1 MSYRTYLLKRFLSI
15 VPVFMGLSVLVFIL
29 GRVIPG
35 RPARQALGPRATE
48 EAVQQLRE
56 DMGLNDPIWIQYIDY
71 INNLLRGKMGVSLIT
86 NRDVTTDLAYF
97 LPATLEL
104 VIVAMLIAIV
114 AGIPLG
120 IVSARNKDEFQDNA
134 SRGLSF
140 IGVSL
145 PQFWA
150 AILLQLFFAFQLGLF
165 PPTGRIADIQYEVI
179 TGLLLIDS
187 LLTLNF
193 AAFQS
198 ALHHIFLPAL
208 TLSLAPMADI
218 TRMTRSSFIEEYSK
232 EYVEGLR
239 THGIP
244 EKLLVYKYVLKR
256 ASTSTLTIAGLD
268 FGFLIGGAFLV
279 EIVFGWPGMARYGV
293 DAILANDINAIVGVT
308 LVIGIGYLLVNFF
321 VDILYGYLDPRVR
334 VTGDG
339 G

>member
-1 MSYRTYLLKRFLSI
+1 MSYRTYLLKRLLSV
-15 VPVFMGLSVLVFIL
+15 VPVFMGLSVLIFIL
-29 GRVIPG
+29 ARVIPG
-35 RPARQALGPRATE
+35 RPARQALGPRASE
-48 EAVQQLRE
+48 EAVEQLRQS
-56 DMGLNDPIWIQYIDY
+56 MGLNDPIYIQYIEY
-71 INNLLRGKMGVSLIT
+71 ISNLFRGEMGVSLVT
-86 NRDVTTDLAYF
+86 NRDVAADLAYF

-104 VIVAMLIAIV
+104 VMVAMLIAIV
-114 AGIPLG
+114 AGVPLG
-120 IVSARNKDEFQDNA
+120 IISARNKDKFQDNA
-134 SRGLSF
+134 SRGISF

-150 AILLQLFFAFQLGLF
+150 AILLQLFFAFQLDLF
-165 PPTGRIADIQYEVI
+165 PPTGRIADIPYTVI
-179 TGLLLIDS
+179 TGLLLVDS

-198 ALHHIFLPAL
+198 ALRHIFLPAL

-218 TRMTRSSFIEEYSK
+218 TRMTRSSFIEEYNK

-244 EKLLVYKYVLKR
+244 ESLLVYKYVLKR

-293 DAILANDINAIVGVT
+293 DAILSNDINAIVGVT
-308 LVIGIGYLLVNFF
+308 LVIGTGYLLVNFV
-321 VDILYGYLDPRVR
+321 VDVLYGFLDPRVR
-334 VTGDG
+334 VTGDEG
-339 G
+339 